1 MEQILRLILRHAEP
15 EDGIALRAIES
26 SKQRQ
31 RKVKA
36 ESIRSNRSIIMQ
48 RLRADSTVWEVYS
61 QPIVVEQTKSSFL
74 DHMADAVQNVLQL
87 ESTFEINR

>member
-1 MEQILRLILRHAEP
+1 MEQILRLILSVAEP

>member
-15 EDGIALRAIES
+15 EVGIALRAIES

-87 ESTFEINR
+87 ESTLEINR